1 MYYWIKELRP
11 KAGLI
16 KEKTMAIRQ
25 TSALSV
31 DIGNSNLK
39 LIQTSSDGRIT
50 KFAVHKMPEGCVEDL
65 NIFSEEALSRSL
77 KTARK
82 TSRMPGGAC
91 NLVLSGSDIIIRH
104 FSLPVLEEKQL
115 YQNILNEM
123 SGYLPVDPEKYYVDY
138 KIEGL
143 VQEDGIDMYSLLVTT
158 AHKRT
163 IDSYRQVL
171 RSAGFSVKII
181 DTCENAKEKL
191 LRYNHE
197 KNPDFSVDGGICFID
212 FGTKHTR
219 INIYYNGN
227 FYVSNIIKRSSQSIT
242 DVISQ
247 YSGKDI
253 LVSEMIKREA
263 DFLNGEHPNNEL
275 KSAVTYEV
283 DSMLLEITR
292 VFDYFKNR
300 TKSSVNTVYISG
312 GGALLPGLKSYM
324 ETHLNLP
331 VHFAA
336 DLVKAASDTNVGTD
350 GLTFLFNA
358 YTATY
363 REEQR

>member
-1 MYYWIKELRP
+1 
-11 KAGLI
+11 
-16 KEKTMAIRQ
+16 MAIRQ

-39 LIQTSSDGRIT
+39 LIQTSSDGKIS

-65 NIFSEEALSRSL
+65 NIFSEEALIRSL

-82 TSRMPGGAC
+82 TAKMPGGAC
-91 NLVLSGSDIIIRH
+91 SLILSGSDIIIRH
-104 FSLPVLEEKQL
+104 FTLPVLEEKQL

-123 SGYLPVDPEKYYVDY
+123 SGYLPVDADKYYVDY

-143 VQEDGIDMYSLLVTT
+143 IQEDGIEMYNLLVTT
-158 AHKRT
+158 AHKRA
-163 IDSYRQVL
+163 IDSYRKVL
-171 RSAGFSVKII
+171 RSAGFTVKII

-197 KNPDFSVDGGICFID
+197 KNPAFSIDGGICMLD

-219 INIYYNGN
+219 INIYYNGY

-242 DVISQ
+242 DIISQ
-247 YSGKDI
+247 YSGKDV
-253 LVSEMIKREA
+253 LVSEMIKREV
-263 DFLNGEHPNNEL
+263 DFLNGDHPNKEL

-300 TKSSVNTVYISG
+300 TKSAVNSVYISG
-312 GGALLPGLKSYM
+312 GGALLPGFKSYM

-331 VHFAA
+331 VRFAA
-336 DLVKAASDTNVGTD
+336 DLVKEASGTNMDTG
-350 GLTFLFNA
+350 GLTFLLNA

-363 REEQR
+363 REEQK